1 MGGSLTG
8 DHNDR
13 QLPWSARV
21 WAARMLVQL
30 GNTNS
35 IHPEPS
41 AEAMTTFCLEPEI
54 LKAGL
59 TQPVSHANGPEGL
72 VTVGRPGDTQIRGSL
87 AQSQAVVLTT
97 AEKSGQNISEEWFV
111 HIHISANLLFL
122 SAGFE
127 MAE

>member
-1 MGGSLTG
+1 
-8 DHNDR
+8 
-13 QLPWSARV
+13 
-21 WAARMLVQL
+21 MLVQL

-35 IHPEPS
+35 IHTEPS

-97 AEKSGQNISEEWFV
+97 AEKSGQNISEEWSREGF
-111 HIHISANLLFL
+111 ALFATQRKAPLQPSSVPTHPRAHTHPGAGRVAHL
-122 SAGFE
+122 SPKSC
-127 MAE
+127 